1 MSMPIKAI
9 DRLFRRLA
17 ATYGAAWDRSLGTAP
32 IEDVKAAWAHE
43 LSGFSGRLDD
53 LAWALENLPE
63 RCPNVIEFR
72 TLARSAP
79 APKAARLEPP
89 PPQAMPQQVA
99 AALERMRA
107 EPGDDHDRRNWARR
121 ILARRKAGEKVSPT
135 AVEMA
140 RAALGKPRREP
151 EMEAA

>member
-1 MSMPIKAI
+1 MSLSVETIEWLFK
-9 DRLFRRLA
+9 RLL

-32 IEDVKAAWAHE
+32 ILDVKAAWAHE

-72 TLARSAP
+72 ALARSAP

-89 PPQAMPQQVA
+89 PPKAAPQQVS

-107 EPGDDHDRRNWARR
+107 DPGDDPDRRNWARR
-121 ILARRKAGEKVSPT
+121 ILARREAGEKVSPT
-135 AVEMA
+135 VVEMA
-140 RAALGKPRREP
+140 RNALGQPRREP